1 VFDVFLEG
9 GGVETEDYKG
19 RREGEEGRK
28 GQGVRGEGRREG
40 GREGGK
46 EEQREKRGRGEER
59 KRDKKEKG
67 YGVAPIS
74 RLLKIIGLFCKR
86 AL

>member
-28 GQGVRGEGRREG
+28 GQGVRGG
-40 GREGGK
+40 GEK
-46 EEQREKRGRGEER
+46 EREER
-59 KRDKKEKG
+59 ERVWGGFD
-67 YGVAPIS
+67 
-74 RLLKIIGLFCKR
+74 
-86 AL
+86 